1 MRVDNPVSER
11 IERFPLSNRSG
22 KKRSALSLSIVD
34 AFFWFNVLILP
45 IFDNMSGALFKLKII
60 GDGSIGSPSQLGRLL
75 ATVFVIYLISKLS
88 TKNTQ
93 KTAFFVLF
101 YFTLVECVSALFHW
115 EFKPFLY
122 GVVTSSKIVYVV
134 FCILFFV
141 DQVKQKRLTR
151 FELERW
157 LIIYGTVVSVLVL
170 LAYFSGFHIANY
182 SKGIA
187 TRGLFVSGNGLGVVM
202 GSCALVLVHQT
213 QKFSF
218 KRLAHILMLLVT
230 TALIGTKGGLI
241 FFLCGL
247 SYLAMK
253 LAKKFPFI
261 SLALFSIIAY
271 YVVPPLLEIL
281 GSVFENIIYKFNNID
296 NKWVL
301 LASSRD
307 QFIINAF
314 EQVTWFGFYSIR
326 VLFGAG
332 AFFGYLDPTAFDV
345 TGRKLLENDLFEL
358 FFCYGLISAVSYIF
372 MFFYGIYRAFVY
384 GRFFYIALFGLI
396 FLHSI
401 TAGHVVFNGT
411 SSIMLAFAIG
421 CICCTS
427 KLPHTLNN
435 YK

>member
-1 MRVDNPVSER
+1 MN
-11 IERFPLSNRSG
+11 ERFEKLPLVNRSG
-22 KKRSALSLSIVD
+22 RKRSVFSLSVVD

-75 ATVFVIYLISKLS
+75 ATIFVIYLISKLS

-93 KTAFFVLF
+93 KTAIFVLF
-101 YFTLVECVSALFHW
+101 YFTLIECVSSLFHW
-115 EFKPFLY
+115 EIKAFLY
-122 GVVTSSKIVYVV
+122 GVITSSKIIYAV

-151 FELERW
+151 FDLERW
-157 LIIYGTVVSVLVL
+157 LITYGTVVSVLVL
-170 LAYFSGFHIANY
+170 LSYFSGFHIANY

-202 GSCALVLVHQT
+202 GSCALVLVHKT

-218 KRLAHILMLLVT
+218 KRLAHILMLLAT

-241 FFLCGL
+241 FFICGL
-247 SYLAMK
+247 SYLAIK
-253 LAKKFPFI
+253 FVKKFPFI
-261 SLALFSIIAY
+261 SLALFSVVAY
-271 YVVPPLLEIL
+271 YIVPLLLEIL
-281 GSVFENIIYKFNNID
+281 GSVFENIIYKFNHID
-296 NKWVL
+296 NKWAL

-307 QFIINAF
+307 QFIANAF
-314 EQVTWFGFYSIR
+314 DQVTWSDFYSIR
-326 VLFGAG
+326 VLFGVG
-332 AFFGYLDPTAFDV
+332 AFFGYLDPTAFYV
-345 TGRKLLENDLFEL
+345 SGRKLLENDLFEL
-358 FFCYGLISAVSYIF
+358 FFCYGLISAISYIF
-372 MFFYGIYRAFVY
+372 LFFYGMYRAFVY
-384 GRFFYIALFGLI
+384 RRFFYIVLFGLI

-411 SSIMLAFAIG
+411 SSIMLAFVIG

-427 KLPHTLNN
+427 KYSYYPKSL
-435 YK
+435 